1 MRYLSRRSFFYSGL
15 GSALGA
21 ASLTGCGSGEEA
33 GITQA
38 AKDAAPKVEI
48 IGVDLLPVRATERT
62 VWLFVR
68 LRTDAGLTGLGEAS
82 DAFGFQN
89 TTKAQADEMLNELK
103 QFALMIEG
111 QSPMDIDLY
120 RDLGRTIAKS
130 GGLVPA
136 TAFSA
141 IEQAMWDLTG
151 QMMELPIHGM
161 IGMDPKLSMFTGEVR
176 GRLPVYANINRATQP
191 RTPEGFAATA
201 RRAYEDGFRAMKAA
215 PFDGFPP
222 VGSPDAE
229 LQAAADM
236 GIAALVAM
244 RQAVGPEVKLMVD
257 AHSNFDVPL
266 AIEVARRLE
275 PVNLN
280 WYEEPVPPELIEE
293 TIEIHKAVKQR
304 MAGGE
309 LLFGV
314 EGFSPLWAQGA
325 VDVIMPDVKHCGGI
339 KELAMIAAS
348 AIPSGVTVAPHNP
361 SGPVSTAHSVQVAA
375 AMPNFEMLELQW
387 GEVDWRSE
395 VLDPP
400 EVFENGTIAV
410 PSRPGLGVKLNEN
423 VIRGRLM

>member
-1 MRYLSRRSFFYSGL
+1 MTL
-15 GSALGA
+15 A
-21 ASLTGCGSGEEA
+21 GCGSAEE
-33 GITQA
+33 
-38 AKDAAPKVEI
+38 AKDAMPDVQI

-62 VWLFVR
+62 VWMFVR

-89 TTKAQADEMLNELK
+89 TTKQQADEMLDELK

-120 RDLGRTIAKS
+120 RDVGRTIARA
-130 GGLVPA
+130 GGLISA

-141 IEQAMWDLTG
+141 IEQAMWDLAG
-151 QMMELPIHGM
+151 QMMGLPIHSM
-161 IGMDPKLSMFTGEVR
+161 IGLDPKLPMFAGEVR

-222 VGSPDAE
+222 LTSPDAE
-229 LQAAADM
+229 IQAAADM
-236 GIAALVAM
+236 GIAALEAM
-244 RQAVGPEVKLMVD
+244 REAVGPDVLLMVD
-257 AHSNFDVPL
+257 AHSNFNVPL

-280 WYEEPVPPELIEE
+280 WYEEPVPPELIDE
-293 TIEIHKAVKQR
+293 TVEIHNAVKQR

-309 LLFGV
+309 LMFGV
-314 EGFSPLWAQGA
+314 NEFSRLASRRPLA
-325 VDVIMPDVKHCGGI
+325 VDVIMPDVKHCGGV
-339 KELAMIAAS
+339 KELALIALSSPA
-348 AIPSGVTVAPHNP
+348 PVTVAPHNP
-361 SGPVSTAHSVQVAA
+361 SGPIATAHSVQVAA
-375 AMPNFEMLELQW
+375 AMPNFEILELQW

-400 EVFENGTIAV
+400 EIFENGTIAV
-410 PSRPGLGVKLNEN
+410 PSRPGLGVKLNDP
-423 VIRGRLM
+423 VIRDRLM